1 MDGWSD
7 CGEVNVT
14 PETSYIF
21 SRRYIEG
28 IFRDSCEKIRKMS
41 PKLFEVRSQISA
53 MPISCLIL
61 IITSE
66 KGREKVRKNVGKNV
80 AKKVGKNVGKKV
92 EKKSRKKSGKKLR
105 KKSGKKSGKR
115 KPNTL
120 ISKSNTIL
128 ARY

>member
-80 AKKVGKNVGKKV
+80 AKKVGKMSG
-92 EKKSRKKSGKKLR
+92 KKSRKSQEKSREKSSEKSRGKSREKENR
-105 KKSGKKSGKR
+105 TR
-115 KPNTL
+115 
-120 ISKSNTIL
+120 
-128 ARY
+128 